1 MIRVQDIE
9 RSKEFY
15 CELLGLQETHRMD
28 FPAFSLV
35 YLCEPES
42 GFEVELTL
50 NKNQTDPYTHGTG
63 YGHLAFC
70 SDDLETL
77 HQTCAQ
83 RGFRPGDI
91 KTLTAANA
99 TARFFFMTDP
109 DGYKIEV
116 LERGGHYV

>member
-9 RSKEFY
+9 QSKEFY
-15 CELLGLQETHRMD
+15 CDLLGLRETHRMD

-50 NKNQTDPYTHGTG
+50 NRNQADPYTHGTG

-70 SDDLETL
+70 SDDFETL
-77 HQTCAQ
+77 HHAFAE

-91 KTLTAANA
+91 KMLTAANA
-99 TARFFFMTDP
+99 TARFFFITDP

-116 LERGGHYV
+116 LEKGGHYV